1 MKVKE
6 FFKNLASGAVIGV
19 AMIIPGVSGGTIA
32 VLLDI
37 YDKLINA
44 LGNLRKNFKSNV
56 AFLLPILLGLAL
68 AFAAMYF
75 PLKFALEHAPFPT
88 VMLFVGLMLGS
99 FPKLFKDSMTLGFK
113 KCNTCSVLLPFVAII
128 AICVL
133 KFFVSAG
140 EADLSVNMPIWGYFA
155 IIGIAMLASCALV
168 IPGVSGS
175 MLLMIL
181 GYYAPVLGL
190 ISGIF
195 ADFWHSVLVLALFAV
210 GLIVGFFSIAKLMK
224 FFLSRFPRGT
234 RWAIIGF
241 VLGSIPAIFI
251 VFDYAAAPMN
261 GLQIAAGV
269 VLCALGAVA
278 TYALTAYVDGKM
290 KAAKHEQCDNK

>member
-1 MKVKE
+1 MTVKE
-6 FFKNLASGAVIGV
+6 FFKNLSCGAVIGV

-32 VLLDI
+32 VLLNI

-44 LGNLRKNFKSNV
+44 LGNLRKDFKANLL
-56 AFLLPILLGLAL
+56 FLLPILLGMAA

-75 PLKFALEHAPFPT
+75 PLKYALAYAPFPT
-88 VMLFVGLMLGS
+88 VMLFVGLMVGS
-99 FPKLFKDSMTLGFK
+99 LPKLFKDSKVFGFEK
-113 KCNTCSVLLPFVAII
+113 LNTCSVLLPFAAII

-133 KFFVSAG
+133 KLFVSAG
-140 EADLSVNMPIWGYFA
+140 EADLTVNMPIWGYFA
-155 IIGIAMLASCALV
+155 IIGVAMLASCALV

-181 GYYAPVLGL
+181 GYYTPVLGL
-190 ISGIF
+190 ISALF
-195 ADFWHSVLVLALFAV
+195 ADFWHSALVLALFAA

-224 FFLSRFPRGT
+224 FFLEKFPRGT

-251 VFDYAAAPMN
+251 VFDYATSPMTTLHVVF
-261 GLQIAAGV
+261 GVILCLVGMIAS
-269 VLCALGAVA
+269 
-278 TYALTAYVDGKM
+278 YALTAYVEGKM
-290 KAAKHEQCDNK
+290 KRQK